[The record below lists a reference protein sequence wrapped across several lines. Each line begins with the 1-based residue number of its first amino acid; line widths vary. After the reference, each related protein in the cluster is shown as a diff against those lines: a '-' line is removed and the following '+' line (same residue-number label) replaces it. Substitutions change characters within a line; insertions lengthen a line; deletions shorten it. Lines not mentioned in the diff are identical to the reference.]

1 MFVRKDSL
9 GELSDT
15 RRGLL
20 AQEDML
26 RFRLKFSQGLTNAS
40 DEHVLTPINMK
51 FYSVDFEPLGILVMQ
66 TGNLWTPYNGTKL
79 SP

>member
-26 RFRLKFSQGLTNAS
+26 RLRLKFSLSYNFVLSYFLT
-40 DEHVLTPINMK
+40 D
-51 FYSVDFEPLGILVMQ
+51 YRILI
-66 TGNLWTPYNGTKL
+66 
-79 SP
+79 

>member
-26 RFRLKFSQGLTNAS
+26 RFRLKFSVTN
-40 DEHVLTPINMK
+40 K
-51 FYSVDFEPLGILVMQ
+51 
-66 TGNLWTPYNGTKL
+66 YNFDRIVVAHSKL
-79 SP
+79 ATATVS